1 MKKYILLF
9 ISLCILQSCHTTKDI
24 DDQFVKREI
33 RIFKRDGDD
42 YRTRN
47 VIRMF
52 IILKM
57 TNSVYEIYSEAP
69 EGIIGKF
76 SLRNDTLTLYH
87 EYKLAFPDSAI
98 NMKRLNRKDT
108 IPEFYPTKFIVKED
122 SLIDITNYYDFP
134 EYVGG
139 YSRPRENYVLVK

>member
-1 MKKYILLF
+1 
-9 ISLCILQSCHTTKDI
+9 
-24 DDQFVKREI
+24 
-33 RIFKRDGDD
+33 
-42 YRTRN
+42 
-47 VIRMF
+47 
-52 IILKM
+52 M

-134 EYVGG
+134 EYAGG